1 MDDNTVII
9 LINKM
14 ELKPIFV
21 EIPDFTRYEIF
32 KLSPA
37 IILVGL
43 KAPNI
48 SPICLIINIFQ
59 IEIFIPSSPMHNFQ
73 PNEEKKYPTNE
84 IAITNKNMEGI
95 RWRYIFRIWKSML
108 DINRIIST
116 DTEIIKTEI
125 ISFRYLLSLLILLA

>member
-1 MDDNTVII
+1 
-9 LINKM
+9 
-14 ELKPIFV
+14 
-21 EIPDFTRYEIF
+21 
-32 KLSPA
+32 
-37 IILVGL
+37 
-43 KAPNI
+43 
-48 SPICLIINIFQ
+48 
-59 IEIFIPSSPMHNFQ
+59 MHSFQ

-116 DTEIIKTEI
+116 DTEIIKTAI